1 MESKWQWN
9 RLLIPDM
16 MLTAY
21 HGPGTVL
28 DAKITEVTK
37 TGEVPVPM
45 GTISWGTQKNTLQDL
60 IHCGRTIP

>member
-1 MESKWQWN
+1 
-9 RLLIPDM
+9 M

-28 DAKITEVTK
+28 DAKITEATK